1 MGWFKNRQNE
11 RLMELLAKLEDAN
24 IKRLELEAIRE
35 EKRHALD
42 MRKLELEA
50 DHIEEMTKARI
61 AEADAKLERRQ
72 KAREW
77 GAAGAAKR
85 AQNQQASQPPAC
97 PVCAN
102 PGSAALSATDIAWH
116 HSGHQPNFQAGMEW
130 N

>member
-1 MGWFKNRQNE
+1 MGWLKNRKNE

-35 EKRHALD
+35 EKRHALE

-61 AEADAKLERRQ
+61 AEADAKAERRRKQ
-72 KAREW
+72 REW
-77 GAAGAAKR
+77 GAAGAAKVR
-85 AQNQQASQPPAC
+85 AKHEQQSAPAC
-97 PVCAN
+97 PVCVN
-102 PGSAALSATDIAWH
+102 PGSAALSAQDIAWH
-116 HSGHQPNFQAGMEW
+116 HAGHPPNFQAPMEW